1 MTTTIAILAGGQSSR
16 MGTDKAMLDVDGE
29 PLLARIAREA
39 KETSPQPSP
48 WKGQGVKVLVV
59 GRETP
64 TDWAVDGVEFVVD
77 DEAGLGPIGGL
88 AVALSMTDG
97 PVLMLACDMPRL
109 TRRSIGWLVGEVESW
124 APAWG
129 LAVRNGG
136 QIEPLFSVYQPTLIP
151 MVDERIRHGRRSLYG
166 LIEDA
171 SFDFVDAPDDVRTE
185 LVNVNTV
192 EEWERVKKH
201 V

>member
-1 MTTTIAILAGGQSSR
+1 MTMTITIAILAGGQSSR

-39 KETSPQPSP
+39 VST
-48 WKGQGVKVLVV
+48 GCRTIVV
-59 GRETP
+59 GRERP
-64 TDWAVDGVEFVVD
+64 ADWAVDGVEFVVD
-77 DEAGLGPIGGL
+77 TETGLGPIGGL
-88 AVALSMTDG
+88 AVALSTADG

-109 TRRSIGWLVGEVESW
+109 TRSSIGWLVEETDSW

-129 LAVRNGG
+129 LAVRNGD

-166 LIEDA
+166 LIEET
-171 SFDFVDAPDDVRTE
+171 SFDFVNAPDDIRAE
-185 LVNVNTV
+185 MVNVNTA
-192 EEWERVKKH
+192 EEWERVKKGA
-201 V
+201 